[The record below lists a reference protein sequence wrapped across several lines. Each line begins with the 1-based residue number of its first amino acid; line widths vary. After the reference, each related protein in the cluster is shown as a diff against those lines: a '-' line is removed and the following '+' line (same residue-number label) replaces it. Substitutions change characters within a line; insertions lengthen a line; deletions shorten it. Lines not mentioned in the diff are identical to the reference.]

1 MKKIKLGF
9 FAIVFIFTFT
19 SCDDLFDGTILEVDL
34 SEHTSELAPYAFF
47 KDTDTILTV
56 MVGKSVGILDNS
68 DPTVVEGATVELYKN
83 GALLYTFIYADSI
96 KGYQIA
102 LNSTF
107 SPTVGETYEL
117 RVAAPGF
124 ESVSA
129 TQIIPPPVPIQNV
142 EYEALGTV
150 DQFGNPMDVYKV
162 TFVDPKDI
170 ANFYEIEGTLNY
182 SFMDWDST
190 VYKGSYNLYFES
202 NDPNFSDGT
211 ITDSNFDGV
220 RYTLRLQS
228 YPISIDPNDET
239 TKIKVY
245 LRAVS
250 VDYATFKSSLNKL
263 WSTQGNPFAE
273 PVLLHTN
280 MSGGLGL
287 FGVLSTSEFEL

>member
-68 DPTVVEGATVELYKN
+68 DPTVIEGATVELYKN
-83 GALLYTFIYADSI
+83 GTLLYTFTYADSV

-102 LNSTF
+102 LNGMF
-107 SPTVGETYEL
+107 NPTIGETYEL

-124 ESVSA
+124 ETVSA
-129 TQIIPPPVPIQNV
+129 TQIIPQPVAIQNV
-142 EYEALGTV
+142 EYEPLGTV
-150 DQFGNPMDVYKV
+150 NQFGNQMDVYNV
-162 TFVDPKDI
+162 TFIDPINVD
-170 ANFYEIEGTLNY
+170 NFYEVAGVLKY
-182 SFMDWDST
+182 SYVDFDST
-190 VYKGSYNLYFES
+190 VYENSYDLYFES
-202 NDPNFSDGT
+202 SDPNFSDGT
-211 ITDSNFDGV
+211 ITDFNFDGQ

-228 YPISIDPNDET
+228 YPNWIDPNDET

-245 LRAVS
+245 LRSVT

-263 WSTQGNPFAE
+263 WNAQGNPFAE